1 MPTVLGLTG
10 GIASGKST
18 VSNFFKDKQIPVV
31 DADIVAREVMRAG
44 QPVVHEI
51 EEIFGKDYIL
61 ENGEVD
67 RPKLGKAIFTY
78 DSKRKKLNEIVQ
90 GEIRKE
96 IERQREGLLAEK
108 HPLIVLDIP
117 LLYEGAYE
125 ESVDTVMVVYVDS
138 DTQFERLLKRNE
150 DLSEEDARNRIASQM
165 SLDEKAQRADIL
177 IDNNDTLEKTIQQVE
192 EWLFTAFPEFKTKK

>member
-31 DADIVAREVMRAG
+31 DADIVARDVMRAG

-67 RPKLGKAIFTY
+67 REKLGKAIFTY

-117 LLYEGAYE
+117 LLYEGSYE
-125 ESVDTVMVVYVDS
+125 EFVDGVMVVYVDS